1 MSDSKTTESTRIAK
15 HNVDTLMLC
24 VAGAWLYGSISHGRA
39 RELAKVLGRTTEEI
53 EGLKYTEERQKERE
67 RHGAE

>member
-1 MSDSKTTESTRIAK
+1 MPSENQTTARIAK

-24 VAGAWLYGSISHGRA
+24 GAGAWLYGSISHGRA
-39 RELAKVLGRTTEEI
+39 RELAKVLGRTTDEI
-53 EGLKYTEERQKERE
+53 EGLKYTEELQKERE